1 MEKNVLVIEGRRI
14 GRMRA
19 SFLLFT
25 ETFKFLWS
33 DKEMLW
39 VPILSGL
46 TQLFLIGVLTVTVL
60 IPFGFLG
67 EGGNTQGVQHTQ
79 GIEYLFIFVLYVISA
94 FTIAYS
100 QAIVTHIVYTR
111 IRGGNATLWSGIAT
125 AGKHWMTLFAWAC
138 ISSTIGIILRV
149 IAERSSILTKIIV
162 LILGSAWSVL
172 TYFVVPAITIDNK
185 SAFSAIG
192 HSGTV
197 FKRTWGETLVTNISF
212 GLVFVL
218 AVLALSVAMVG
229 VVTVTGGGVDILFV
243 CIPIIFLTILI
254 CVVLSAVLDSV
265 LRVLLYVYA
274 SEQIIP
280 TNFNKEL
287 LESILSRKSVTS
299 EIQTQTTV

>member
-212 GLVFVL
+212 GLLFVL
-218 AVLALSVAMVG
+218 AIIVLSVIVVGMVI
-229 VVTVTGGGVDILFV
+229 VTGAVSILFV
-243 CIPIIFLTILI
+243 CIPIILLAILI
-254 CVVLSAVLDSV
+254 CVVLSVVLNSV

>member
-1 MEKNVLVIEGRRI
+1 MEKNVLVIEGKRI

-39 VPILSGL
+39 IPILSGL
-46 TQLFLIGVLTVTVL
+46 TQLFLIGILTVTVL

-79 GIEYLFIFVLYVISA
+79 GIEYLYIFVFYVISA

-111 IRGGNATLWSGIAT
+111 VRGGDATLWSGITT
-125 AGKHWMTLFAWAC
+125 AGRHWITLFAWAC
-138 ISSTIGIILRV
+138 ITSTVGIILRA
-149 IAERSSILTKIIV
+149 IAERSSMLVKIIV

-172 TYFVVPAITIDNK
+172 TYFVVPAIIIDNK
-185 SAFSAIG
+185 SALSAIG

-218 AVLALSVAMVG
+218 AVLALSVVMVG
-229 VVTVTGGGVDILFV
+229 AVIVTGGGVAILFV
-243 CIPIIFLTILI
+243 CIPIILLAILI

>member
-138 ISSTIGIILRV
+138 ITSTVGIILRV

-212 GLVFVL
+212 GLLFVL
-218 AVLALSVAMVG
+218 AIIVLSVIVVGMVI
-229 VVTVTGGGVDILFV
+229 VTGAVSILFV
-243 CIPIIFLTILI
+243 CIPIILLAILI
-254 CVVLSAVLDSV
+254 CVVLSVVLNSV

>member
-1 MEKNVLVIEGRRI
+1 MKSDPIVIGGKRI

-19 SFLLFT
+19 SLLLFT
-25 ETFKFLWS
+25 ETFRFLWS

-46 TQLFLIGVLTVTVL
+46 TQLFLIGILTVTVL

-79 GIEYLFIFVLYVISA
+79 RIEYLYIFVFYVISA

-111 IRGGNATLWSGIAT
+111 VRGGDATLWSGIAT
-125 AGKHWMTLFAWAC
+125 AGRHWITLFAWAC
-138 ISSTIGIILRV
+138 ITSTVGIILRV
-149 IAERSSILTKIIV
+149 IAERSSILVKIIV

-172 TYFVVPAITIDNK
+172 TYFVVPAIIIDNK
-185 SAFSAIG
+185 SALSAIG

-218 AVLALSVAMVG
+218 AVLALSVVMVG
-229 VVTVTGGGVDILFV
+229 AVIATGGGVAILFV
-243 CIPIIFLTILI
+243 CIPIILLAILI

>member
-138 ISSTIGIILRV
+138 ISSTVGIILRV

-212 GLVFVL
+212 GLLFVL
-218 AVLALSVAMVG
+218 AIIVLSVIVVGMVI
-229 VVTVTGGGVDILFV
+229 VTGAVSILFV
-243 CIPIIFLTILI
+243 CIPIILLAILI
-254 CVVLSAVLDSV
+254 CVVLSVVLNSV

>member
-1 MEKNVLVIEGRRI
+1 
-14 GRMRA
+14 MRA
-19 SFLLFT
+19 SLLLFT

-46 TQLFLIGVLTVTVL
+46 TQLFLIGVLTLTVL

-138 ISSTIGIILRV
+138 ITSTVGIILRV

-212 GLVFVL
+212 GLLFVL
-218 AVLALSVAMVG
+218 AIIVLSVIVVGMVI
-229 VVTVTGGGVDILFV
+229 VTGAVSILFV
-243 CIPIIFLTILI
+243 CIPIILLAILI
-254 CVVLSAVLDSV
+254 CVVLSVVLNSV